1 MSENSC
7 LVGPALD
14 VGIVTNALPEQL
26 RFYSE
31 LLGFPAAGEVE
42 IPSVG
47 TIHRLAAGASILRL
61 MVPESLPAKAPDAG
75 FFTGIE
81 GIRYLAMRV
90 SDLAGLVARIE
101 AEGFRVLVPTRE
113 LRPGV
118 EVAIVADAD
127 GNAVELMEDNA
138 S

>member
-1 MSENSC
+1 MSENTC

-14 VGIVTNALPEQL
+14 VGIVTSALSDQV
-26 RFYSE
+26 RFYSQ
-31 LLGFPAAGEVE
+31 LLGFPSAGEVE
-42 IPSVG
+42 IPGVG
-47 TIHRLAAGASILRL
+47 TIHRLAAGSSILRL
-61 MVPESLPAKAPDAG
+61 MVPENAPAKAPDAG
-75 FFTGIE
+75 FFTGME
-81 GIRYLAMRV
+81 GIRYLAIRV
-90 SDLAGLVARIE
+90 SDLAELVGRIE

-118 EVAIVADAD
+118 QVAIVADAD